1 MISKE
6 DLLTLRSKNYQL
18 IFNIGVPFSGKKTQ
32 CEKVSNEFKYSKLY
46 MKEIIQSEINSNTT
60 LGNEAKKYLDNN
72 EPIKTEVLAS
82 ILISKIIES
91 SELSVMIEGF
101 PNTLEDAL
109 YFEQNIIPI
118 TKIIVYNAN
127 EDECF
132 NRVEE
137 SKNKEKLSKE
147 GFSKKYNEAL
157 KNIDEIKKFYSPF
170 SIIHNIDANKS
181 IAEVNSELKRHL
193 YPIIYSIIGKRYSG
207 KTELSKVLEEKMGMT
222 LLNFNAFL
230 REPEIKERVNET
242 EYVINK
248 FILKLRRMQDIRV
261 LIEDFPKDKEQYIYF
276 INNCRPLEK
285 IFYLNADNSSC
296 LERLKNIPVDDS
308 NYISCSQ
315 LDSRLHEFGQ
325 KKDIP
330 QDVIKKVEGTG
341 IEPATFRTSSERS
354 PS

>member
-72 EPIKTEVLAS
+72 EPIKTEVLAA

-91 SELSVMIEGF
+91 TEMSVMIEGF

-137 SKNKEKLSKE
+137 SKNKKKLSKE
-147 GFSKKYNEAL
+147 DFSKKYNEAL

-181 IAEVNSELKRHL
+181 IAEVNSDLKRHL

-207 KTELSKVLEEKMGMT
+207 KSELSKVLEEKMGMT
-222 LLNFNAFL
+222 LLKL
-230 REPEIKERVNET
+230 KKE
-242 EYVINK
+242 
-248 FILKLRRMQDIRV
+248 
-261 LIEDFPKDKEQYIYF
+261 
-276 INNCRPLEK
+276 
-285 IFYLNADNSSC
+285 
-296 LERLKNIPVDDS
+296 
-308 NYISCSQ
+308 
-315 LDSRLHEFGQ
+315 
-325 KKDIP
+325 
-330 QDVIKKVEGTG
+330 
-341 IEPATFRTSSERS
+341 
-354 PS
+354 